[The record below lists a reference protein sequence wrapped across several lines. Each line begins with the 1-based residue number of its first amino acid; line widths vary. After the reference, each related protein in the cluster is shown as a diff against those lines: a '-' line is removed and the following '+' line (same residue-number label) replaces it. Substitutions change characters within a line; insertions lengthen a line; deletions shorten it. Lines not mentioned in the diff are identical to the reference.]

1 MASNDR
7 APVQGIATD
16 NEKEDITGGN
26 HVERVETHDNDISLA
41 KIEVDAKLDEFGAR
55 SKTNPAEIALVK
67 KLDRTILVSPWKSQ
81 DHILIADSNV
91 NSLNFGSCICKSSGR
106 LTSPTEDTLI
116 DMYCSFNFLDR
127 NALVNAKLNS
137 LDEDL
142 GLRGTQYNTLI
153 SILFAGYIAGQI
165 PSNMILNRVRPSLYM
180 GGKSYPRF
188 HSTRAK
194 LQQASAWHG
203 PLSVSLRSWPT
214 TSEAC

>member
-7 APVQGIATD
+7 APAQGIATD

-41 KIEVDAKLDEFGAR
+41 KIELDARLDEFGAR

-67 KLDRTILVSPWKSQ
+67 KLDRTILVSPRKPN
-81 DHILIADSNV
+81 DDTLIADSNI
-91 NSLNFGSCICKSSGR
+91 NSLNSGSCICMSFGR
-106 LTSPTEDTLI
+106 ITSYIEDTSVNL
-116 DMYCSFNFLDR
+116 YCSFNFLDR

-153 SILFAGYIAGQI
+153 SILFVGYIAGQI

-180 GGKSYPRF
+180 GGKFDPWFY
-188 HSTRAK
+188 STRAN
-194 LQQASAWHG
+194 LHQVSAWLG
-203 PLSVSLRSWPT
+203 PLSVF
-214 TSEAC
+214 

>member
-81 DHILIADSNV
+81 DHNLIAYSNV
-91 NSLNFGSCICKSSGR
+91 NSLNSGSCICKASGR
-106 LTSPTEDTLI
+106 SHLP
-116 DMYCSFNFLDR
+116 
-127 NALVNAKLNS
+127 LNHV
-137 LDEDL
+137 
-142 GLRGTQYNTLI
+142 G
-153 SILFAGYIAGQI
+153 
-165 PSNMILNRVRPSLYM
+165 
-180 GGKSYPRF
+180 
-188 HSTRAK
+188 
-194 LQQASAWHG
+194 
-203 PLSVSLRSWPT
+203 
-214 TSEAC
+214 